1 MSALSPILSTLVSA
15 TSTEDLVTA
24 RAWARELWGESHPAQ
39 FFLSPIRF
47 VRGERVDDSMSLTLS
62 GEQCYGLGF
71 GPAPPVRSE
80 WTRCSIDQSRFGPN
94 LGRLVANDRWDFYSV
109 DVSHADFGDRALVLD
124 DDAVITRI
132 LSEHA
137 PHSQVWPGNKEIVN
151 WYGVQDGDG
160 QWASLG
166 ALVRWESGCL
176 VISSVVTVSDWR
188 GQGFAQLL
196 TRGIVGEA
204 RRLGAQWLGLG
215 VAHDNLAA
223 QHTYE
228 HSGFFCRANFTSY
241 ALL

>member
-1 MSALSPILSTLVSA
+1 VST
-15 TSTEDLVTA
+15 TSTKDLVTA
-24 RAWARELWGESHPAQ
+24 RAWALELWGESHPVH
-39 FFLSPIRF
+39 FFLSPPRF
-47 VRGERVDDSMSLTLS
+47 VRGERADDSMSVTLS
-62 GEQCYGLGF
+62 GEQYYGLGF
-71 GPAPPVRSE
+71 GVAPPVNAQ
-80 WTRCSIDQSRFGPN
+80 WTRCSIDQSHFGPT

-204 RRLGAQWLGLG
+204 RRLGAQWIGLG